1 MAKRKQ
7 RRSNKQRRHPRFGAT
22 KATGER
28 HSRARDR
35 KNIDFLS
42 NEVSVLQDTVRKLKG
57 DVEHLLTH
65 TGQRSA
71 RGYM

>member
-42 NEVSVLQDTVRKLKG
+42 NEVSVLQDTVRKLRS
-57 DVEHLLTH
+57 DVDRLFEH
-65 TGQRSA
+65 TGHI
-71 RGYM
+71 